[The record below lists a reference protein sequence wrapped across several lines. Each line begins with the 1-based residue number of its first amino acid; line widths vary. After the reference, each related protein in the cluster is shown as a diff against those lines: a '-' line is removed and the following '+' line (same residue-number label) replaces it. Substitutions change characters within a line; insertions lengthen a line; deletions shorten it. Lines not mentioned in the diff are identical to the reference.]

1 MATPIPQNQAAFSLA
16 EILAATGG
24 AAVSMGG
31 LADGE
36 RTVSV
41 STDTRQIGAGALF
54 VALRG
59 ETFDAHDHV
68 SAAVNGGARVVLVER
83 EIPAI
88 QGAIVV
94 RVTSALEALGALGR
108 AHARR
113 WRALGGVR
121 KLVAITGSAGKTTTR
136 VATQA
141 LLARLHPGEVHATKG
156 NLNNLVGA
164 PMVLFGLES
173 RHRYGVIEI
182 GTNRPGEIE
191 KLAAMVE
198 PDVGVLTLVAEAH
211 IEELGS
217 LSGVAHE
224 KAALFRAL
232 SADGAAIGN
241 GDSVHVRAQIAGSPA
256 RTKVLYGTGEDAG
269 VRVVSR
275 VPEGMERSR
284 VRLEVARFV
293 SPPARA
299 AASDLGGTDARSAAR
314 GGNPERHDI
323 EFVTPLLGD
332 AGALACAA
340 AVAVAV
346 IGLGDRVTSEIANDA
361 FAAAEVGGGAGRLV
375 PVRLGQDVVVMDD
388 SYNANPASMKA
399 SIAAAAEIARA
410 ERRRLVLVLG
420 EMRELGAVAEAAH
433 DEVGKAARESGAA
446 LVIAV
451 GALAQRYTL
460 RMLGSSITHVH
471 VSTAGDAAVFAREW
485 TQPGDLVLV
494 KGSRGIGTD
503 AVVRALREHLGSS
516 VNGDGKAGEHT

>member
-1 MATPIPQNQAAFSLA
+1 MATPIPENQAAFSLA
-16 EILAATGG
+16 EILGATGG
-24 AAVSMGG
+24 GVVSMGG

-68 SAAVNGGARVVLVER
+68 AAAVRGGARVALVER
-83 EIPAI
+83 EIAATP
-88 QGAIVV
+88 GAIVV
-94 RVTSALEALGALGR
+94 RVGSTLDALGALGR

-113 WRALGGVR
+113 WRSLGGAR
-121 KLVAITGSAGKTTTR
+121 KLVVITGSAGKTTTR

-141 LLARLHPGEVHATKG
+141 LLSRLHPGEVHATKG
-156 NLNNLVGA
+156 NLNNLVGT
-164 PMVLFGLES
+164 PMVLFGLAPQ
-173 RHRYGVIEI
+173 HRYGVIEI

-217 LSGVAHE
+217 LTGVAHE

-232 SADGAAIGN
+232 SPDGVAIGN
-241 GDSVHVRAQIAGSPA
+241 GDSAHVRARIAESPA
-256 RTKVLYGTGEDAG
+256 RTRVLYGADDAA

-275 VPEGMERSR
+275 APEGMAASR
-284 VRLEVARFV
+284 VRLQVSELG

-299 AASDLGGTDARSAAR
+299 GASDLGGTDAHRAAR
-314 GGNPERHDI
+314 GGIPASHDI

-340 AVAVAV
+340 AVAVAE
-346 IGLGDRVTSEIANDA
+346 IGIGDRVTSAIAGDA

-375 PVRLGQDVVVMDD
+375 PVRLGSDVVVVDD

-399 SIAAAAEIARA
+399 SIATAAEIARA
-410 ERRRLVLVLG
+410 SRRRLVLVLG
-420 EMRELGAVAEAAH
+420 EMRELGAAAEAAH
-433 DEVGKAARESGAA
+433 DDVGEAARESGAA

-460 RMLGSSITHVH
+460 RLLGSAITHVH
-471 VSTAGDAAVFAREW
+471 VSTADDASVFAREW

-503 AVVRALREHLGSS
+503 AVVRALREHLGPS
-516 VNGDGKAGEHT
+516 VNGDGGAGENV